1 MTKKRF
7 NWRTLCIILTFIFLY
22 MPIGVLIFFSFNKG
36 DSTAVF
42 SGFSLRWY
50 KELFTDTA
58 TLNALKN
65 TLVLAVLSSVVS
77 TIIGTAAAYG
87 ISKMRNKYVKS
98 LTMTTTQIPMINPEI
113 VTGISMM
120 LLFVFV
126 AKLINSTSLT
136 GFWTV
141 LIAHITFNLPYVILL
156 VLPKFKEMDKSLP
169 EAALDLGCTP
179 IQSFFKVELPAIMP
193 GIIAGFIMAFTLSID
208 DFVISYFT
216 TGSGFETLPIRIYS
230 MTKKRVTP
238 DMYALSTLI
247 FVTILVLLLVS
258 NVASGRNKIELSKKA
273 KKVFKIVG
281 GSVFGTIG
289 IVTVILLCISATT
302 EVKKVNV
309 YNWGEYISDGG
320 DDTLDVN
327 AEFEE
332 WAENYYKEKYPD
344 KKIKV
349 QVNYTTYASNEDLY
363 AKIANGAGGYDII
376 IPSDYMLEKMHKEG
390 LLQPLDI
397 TKIPNAKFV
406 DSQFENMFVYEQA
419 EYTKDGETKI
429 IPEGNYGIAYT
440 YGVIGIVYNR
450 TALEENAPKALERID
465 SGDAGWELLFGEPI
479 LDKNSQYQYDANG
492 KMLVDT
498 TYLDELNGQILQFN
512 NPRDAFGAAMY
523 YLGVNVNNPTEEDW
537 KAVYGLLATQ
547 KDYVQGYVM
556 DEIYNKME
564 KGEAWIA
571 AYYAGDCLAMMGESA
586 ENVELGFYYPKGR
599 IMLDGSTIRDY
610 STNVFA
616 DAMCIPSSANKD
628 NLELA
633 HMYINFMLEPEIAY
647 ANAEYIYYGCP
658 YDYSNLDKYNF
669 DKEEYNENIIEVIN
683 YQTSMGRFQL
693 EYDEEDEIVTGESK
707 KYSFIFDEKGL
718 ISLKLDENGIFESD
732 YVYLLDKDGNV
743 LLEEEN
749 DYEVIYDEGFGFGM
763 ADSTKLKD
771 MFEEYAYKDLTH
783 SYITVNGK
791 SVSNLDMLN
800 SKWEDLKVASTSM
813 VGIYVI
819 CLIIALALVAFVVYA
834 QIVKRKRRKLYWAQT
849 PTPKKVK
856 DDSNPD
862 LSATQVIAIE
872 KAKKR
877 DDAQK

>member
-1 MTKKRF
+1 MTKKRM
-7 NWRTLCIILTFIFLY
+7 NWRTLCIILTFVFLY
-22 MPIGVLIFFSFNKG
+22 MPIGVLIFFSFNKA

-42 SGFSLRWY
+42 DGFSLRWY

-65 TLVLAVLSSVVS
+65 TLVLAVLSSVIS

-126 AKLINSTSLT
+126 AKIINSTSLT

-193 GIIAGFIMAFTLSID
+193 GIVAGFIMAFTLSID

-258 NVASGRNKIELSKKA
+258 NMASGKNKIELSKKA
-273 KKVFKIVG
+273 KKVFKIIG
-281 GSVFGTIG
+281 GSAFGLIG
-289 IVTVILLCISATT
+289 ITTVILLCISATT

-332 WAENYYKEKYPD
+332 WAEAYYKEKYPN

-376 IPSDYMLEKMHKEG
+376 VPSDYMLEKMHKEG
-390 LLQPLDI
+390 LLQPLDLSQ
-397 TKIPNAKFV
+397 IPNAKFV
-406 DSQFENMFVYEQA
+406 DLQFENMFVYEKTTY
-419 EYTKDGETKI
+419 EDDKEKI
-429 IPEGNYGIAYT
+429 EIPEGNYGIAYT
-440 YGVIGIVYNR
+440 YGIVGIVYNASAI
-450 TALEENAPKALERID
+450 TEDAAPNAYKRIE
-465 SGDAGWELLFGEPI
+465 SGEAGWELLFGEPI
-479 LDKNSQYQYDANG
+479 LGENGEYQYNADG
-492 KMLVDT
+492 KMIVDT
-498 TYLDELNGQILQFN
+498 TYLEELKGQILQFN

-523 YLGVNVNNPTEEDW
+523 YLDIDVNNPSEEDW

-586 ENVELGFYYPKGR
+586 DDVELGFYYPKNKNGEPQ
-599 IMLDGSTIRDY
+599 
-610 STNVFA
+610 TNVFA
-616 DAMCIPSSANKD
+616 DAMCIPRSANEE

-633 HMYINFMLEPEIAY
+633 YMYINYMIEPEIAY

-658 YDYSNLDKYNF
+658 YDYTDVFDYFSYDDNGKIITNEDGTPKIDVERYENNLECVAAY
-669 DKEEYNENIIEVIN
+669 KENLGED
-683 YQTSMGRFQL
+683 
-693 EYDEEDEIVTGESK
+693 YD
-707 KYSFIFDEKGL
+707 
-718 ISLKLDENGIFESD
+718 
-732 YVYLLDKDGNV
+732 
-743 LLEEEN
+743 
-749 DYEVIYDEGFGFGM
+749 VIYDNDFGFGM
-763 ADSTKLKD
+763 ENSTKLME
-771 MFEEYAYKDLTH
+771 MFNKFAYKDLTNN
-783 SYITVNGK
+783 YIVVNSK

-800 SKWEDLKVASTSM
+800 SNWEQLKVTSTSM
-813 VGIYVI
+813 VGVYVV
-819 CLIIALALVAFVVYA
+819 CLVIALLLVAFVVYS
-834 QIVKRKRRKLYWAQT
+834 QITKRKRRKLYWAQT
-849 PTPKKVK
+849 PTPKSKPREEI
-856 DDSNPD
+856 DPD
-862 LSATQVIAIE
+862 ISATAIVAIA

-877 DDAQK
+877 DKTDEK

>member
-1 MTKKRF
+1 MTKKKLNF
-7 NWRTLCIILTFIFLY
+7 RTLCIIFTFIFLY

-65 TLVLAVLSSVVS
+65 TLVLAVLSSVIATV
-77 TIIGTAAAYG
+77 IGTAAAYG

-126 AKLINSTSLT
+126 ANVLRSTSLT

-179 IQSFFKVELPAIMP
+179 VQSFFKVELPAIMP

-258 NVASGRNKIELSKKA
+258 NFTTGKNKIELSKKA

-281 GSVFGTIG
+281 GSVFGMIG
-289 IVTVILLCISATT
+289 IVTIIVLCISATT
-302 EVKKVNV
+302 EVKTVNV

-320 DDTLDVN
+320 DDTIDVN
-327 AEFEE
+327 AQFEE

-376 IPSDYMLEKMHKEG
+376 VPSDYMLEKMHKEG
-390 LLQPLDI
+390 LLQPLDL
-397 TKIPNAKFV
+397 TQIPNAKFV
-406 DSQFENMFVYEQA
+406 DSQFENMFVYEKTS
-419 EYTKDGETKI
+419 YTKGEQTTE

-440 YGVIGIVYNR
+440 YGIIGIVYNASAI
-450 TALEENAPKALERID
+450 TEEKAPNAYARIE
-465 SGDAGWELLFGEPI
+465 SGEAGWELLFGVPI
-479 LDKNSQYQYDANG
+479 LDANGEYQYDANG

-498 TYLDELNGQILQFN
+498 TYLEELKGQILQFN

-523 YLGVNVNNPTEEDW
+523 YLDVDVNNPTEKDW

-571 AYYAGDCLAMMGESA
+571 AYYAGDCLSMMGESA
-586 ENVELGFYYPKGR
+586 DGVELGFYYPKNQ
-599 IMLDGSTIRDY
+599 DGEPQ
-610 STNVFA
+610 TNVFA
-616 DAMCIPSSANKD
+616 DAMCIPTSANKE

-633 HMYINFMLEPEIAY
+633 YMYINFMLEPEIAY

-658 YDYSNLDKYNF
+658 YDYTDSSDYMI
-669 DKEEYNENIIEVIN
+669 Y
-683 YQTSMGRFQL
+683 
-693 EYDEEDEIVTGESK
+693 
-707 KYSFIFDEKGL
+707 
-718 ISLKLDENGIFESD
+718 DENGNL
-732 YVYLLDKDGNV
+732 VLDQ
-743 LLEEEN
+743 EAYEEN
-749 DYEVIYDEGFGFGM
+749 LSYVESYMDNLGEDYDVIYDSDFGFGM
-763 ADSTKLKD
+763 ENSTKLRE
-771 MFEEYAYKDLTH
+771 MFEKFAYKDLTH
-783 SYITVNGK
+783 NYITVNGK
-791 SVSNLDMLN
+791 KVSNLDMLN
-800 SKWEDLKVASTSM
+800 SKWEQLKVASTSM
-813 VGIYVI
+813 TGIYVI
-819 CLIIALALVAFVVYA
+819 CSIIALAVFGFIFYV
-834 QIVKRKRRKLYWAQT
+834 QIVKRKRRKLYWDSL
-849 PTPKKVK
+849 PTPKAKTK
-856 DDSNPD
+856 EEINPD

-877 DDAQK
+877 DNSEK